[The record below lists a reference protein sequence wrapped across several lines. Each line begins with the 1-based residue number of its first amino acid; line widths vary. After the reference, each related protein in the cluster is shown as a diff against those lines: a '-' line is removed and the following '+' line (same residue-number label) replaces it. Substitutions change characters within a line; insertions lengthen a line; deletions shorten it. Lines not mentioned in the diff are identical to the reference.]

1 MSASKKK
8 HPFDF
13 KTQYGLGF
21 DPQDDEIVVDF
32 FCGGG
37 GAGTGLEMGLGRKV
51 NVAKNHSAKAISM
64 HTINH
69 PGAKHFT
76 TDVFDGDPDT
86 ECGGK
91 AVGWFHMSP
100 DCTHH
105 SQAAGGQPRKREIR
119 NLSWIGLKW
128 AGKKKPRVISL
139 ENVKQILQWGRLI
152 AKRDKATG
160 RVIKL
165 GGAIAAPGEVVPVDQ
180 QFLIPDP
187 KQRGRTWRRFVAL
200 LEGMGYVVE
209 WKVIKACDFG
219 APTSR
224 ERLFMLARCDGQPI
238 VWPEPTHAK
247 KPAKAQKPWRTA
259 AECIDFS
266 DLGKSIFG
274 RKKDLAP
281 ATLRRVAKGMKKFVI
296 DNATPFIVPI
306 ANWSGET
313 VQSANQPLRTVNSYP
328 RGGAFSVVSP
338 VIAPATHQ
346 GSDRIN
352 DPLEPLPTVTCANRG
367 ELTLISPT
375 LVQTGYGERDGQE
388 PRVPGLDQPLG
399 TVVAG
404 GVKHALT
411 SAVLVGAGGPEY
423 SGKPTAADQPVGSLL
438 AQNHRGIAAASLVQ
452 LGNGDKAGAAP
463 RTADLHDPLGTIMA
477 SGGKYGVAAAHL
489 VKFRFDDAGK
499 PLDEPLPTITSG
511 GNYQRPAGAAHA
523 MGIATAFMAQMNGG
537 FNTTAAKSLEDPMTT
552 VTNTGSQQQLVTAT
566 LVTNTTGHAPSD
578 IEGPVPTLTTGQ
590 HHMLATAHLLHL
602 RGNCDARDSADPLH
616 TVSAGGTHHGLVTA
630 FMERQFGASV
640 GQDLDE
646 PAPTITAG
654 GGGKSSLVS
663 FELSPEHEEGAL
675 RVAAFL
681 ISYYGTE
688 NMSGCDQP
696 APTIT
701 TKDRLGLV
709 TVMVKG
715 TPYVIVDI
723 RLRMLQPAELYQAQ
737 GFPTDYIITHG
748 ADGKPFTK
756 TEQVH
761 MCGNSVSPP
770 PMAALARAND
780 PWRTNVQH
788 QVAA

>member
-1 MSASKKK
+1 MSAQQKK

-64 HTINH
+64 HTVNH
-69 PGAKHFT
+69 PGAQHFT
-76 TDVFDGDPDT
+76 TDVFEGDPDT

-128 AGKKKPRVISL
+128 GGKKKPRVISL
-139 ENVKQILQWGRLI
+139 ENVKQILQWGPLI

-160 RVIKL
+160 RAIKL
-165 GGAIAAPGEVVPVDQ
+165 VTVLNTKGKEVIEKVVAAPGEVVPVGQ
-180 QFLIPDP
+180 QFLVPDP
-187 KQRGRTWRRFVAL
+187 KRRGTTWKRFVHL
-200 LEGMGYVVE
+200 LECMGYVVE
-209 WKVIKACDFG
+209 WHVIKACDFG

-224 ERLFMLARCDGQPI
+224 ERLFMIARCDGQPI

-247 KPAKAQKPWRTA
+247 KPGKGQQKYRTA

-274 RKKDLAP
+274 RKDELAD
-281 ATLRRVAKGMKKFVI
+281 ATKRRIAKGMKKFVI
-296 DNATPFIVPI
+296 DNPAPFIVPI
-306 ANWSGET
+306 ANWSTET
-313 VQSANQPLRTVNSYP
+313 VQSMDEPLRTVTSYP
-328 RGGAFSVVSP
+328 KGGSFSVVSP

-346 GSDRIN
+346 GSDRVN

-375 LVQTGYGERDGQE
+375 LVQTGYGEREGQQ

-399 TVVAG
+399 AVVAG
-404 GVKHALT
+404 GVKHAL
-411 SAVLVGAGGPEY
+411 
-423 SGKPTAADQPVGSLL
+423 
-438 AQNHRGIAAASLVQ
+438 
-452 LGNGDKAGAAP
+452 
-463 RTADLHDPLGTIMA
+463 
-477 SGGKYGVAAAHL
+477 AAAHL
-489 VKFRFDDAGK
+489 VKFRFDDEGK
-499 PLDEPLPTITSG
+499 ALDEPLPTITSG

-537 FNTTAAKSLEDPMTT
+537 FNTTDAKSLNDPMTT
-552 VTNTGSQQQLVTAT
+552 VTNTGSQQQLVTA
-566 LVTNTTGHAPSD
+566 S
-578 IEGPVPTLTTGQ
+578 
-590 HHMLATAHLLHL
+590 LLHL
-602 RGNCDARDSADPLH
+602 RGNCDARAADEPLH
-616 TVSAGGTHHGLVTA
+616 TVSAGGTHHGLMTA

-640 GQDLDE
+640 GQALTG

-654 GGGKSSLVS
+654 GGGKSSLVT

-681 ISYYGTE
+681 ISYYGTD
-688 NMSGCDQP
+688 NMGGCDQP
-696 APTIT
+696 TPTIT

-723 RLRMLQPAELYQAQ
+723 RLRMLQPSELYRAQ
-737 GFPTDYIITHG
+737 GFPPDYIITHG
-748 ADGKPFTK
+748 ADGRPFTK

-780 PWRTNVQH
+780 PWRAAQR
-788 QVAA
+788 QAVAA

>member
-1 MSASKKK
+1 MTSMRKPA
-8 HPFDF
+8 PFDF
-13 KTQYGLGF
+13 KTQYSLGF
-21 DPQDDEIVVDF
+21 SAQDEEIVVDF

-37 GAGTGLEMGLGRKV
+37 GAGTGLEMGLGRSV
-51 NVAKNHSAKAISM
+51 TVAKNHSPAAISM
-64 HTINH
+64 HTVNH
-69 PGAKHFT
+69 PSAVHYT
-76 TDVFDGDPDT
+76 TDVFEGDPDT

-128 AGKKKPRVISL
+128 AGMKRPRVISL

-152 AKRDKATG
+152 AKRDKVTG
-160 RVIKL
+160 RVVKL
-165 GGAIAAPGEVVPVDQ
+165 GGEVAAPGEVVPVGQ
-180 QFLIPDP
+180 QFLVPDP

-200 LEGMGYVVE
+200 LEGMGYDVE
-209 WKVIKACDFG
+209 WRVIKACDFG

-224 ERLFMLARCDGQPI
+224 ERLFMIARCDAQPI

-247 KPAKAQKPWRTA
+247 KPAKGQQKWRTA
-259 AECIDFS
+259 ADCIDFS

-296 DNATPFIVPI
+296 DNPAPFIVPI

-313 VQSANQPLRTVNSYP
+313 VQSAHDPLRTITSYP
-328 RGGAFSVVSP
+328 KGGAFSVVSP

-375 LVQTGYGERDGQE
+375 LIQTGYGEREGQQ
-388 PRVPGLDQPLG
+388 PRVPGVEQPLG

-404 GVKHALT
+404 GVKHALV
-411 SAVLVGAGGPEY
+411 SAC
-423 SGKPTAADQPVGSLL
+423 
-438 AQNHRGIAAASLVQ
+438 I
-452 LGNGDKAGAAP
+452 
-463 RTADLHDPLGTIMA
+463 
-477 SGGKYGVAAAHL
+477 
-489 VKFRFDDAGK
+489 
-499 PLDEPLPTITSG
+499 
-511 GNYQRPAGAAHA
+511 
-523 MGIATAFMAQMNGG
+523 AQMNGG
-537 FNTTAAKSLEDPMTT
+537 FNTTHAKGMDEPMTT
-552 VTNTGSQQQLVTAT
+552 VTNTGSQQQLVAAN
-566 LVTNTTGHAPSD
+566 LV
-578 IEGPVPTLTTGQ
+578 
-590 HHMLATAHLLHL
+590 HL
-602 RGNCDARDSADPLH
+602 RGNCDARDVADPLH
-616 TVSAGGTHHGLVTA
+616 TISAGGTHHGLVSA
-630 FMERQFGASV
+630 FMERSFGASV
-640 GQDLDE
+640 GQGLDE

-663 FELSPEHEEGAL
+663 LTLSPEHEAGAL

-681 ISYYGTE
+681 VSYYGTE
-688 NMSGCDQP
+688 NMSGCNAP

-701 TKDRLGLV
+701 TKDRLALV

-723 RLRMLQPAELYQAQ
+723 CLRMLQPTELYKAQ
-737 GFPTDYIITHG
+737 GFPGDYIISHG

-756 TEQVH
+756 TQQVH

-780 PWRTNVQH
+780 PWR
-788 QVAA
+788 AAELQAKAA

>member
-1 MSASKKK
+1 MSAQQKK

-21 DPQDDEIVVDF
+21 NPQDDEIVVDF

-37 GAGTGLEMGLGRKV
+37 GAGTGLEIGLGRAV
-51 NVAKNHSAKAISM
+51 SVAKNHSPQAISM
-64 HTINH
+64 HTVNH
-69 PGAKHFT
+69 PGAQHFT
-76 TDVFDGDPDT
+76 TDVFEGDPDT

-128 AGKKKPRVISL
+128 AGMKRPRVISL

-160 RVIKL
+160 RVVKL
-165 GGAIAAPGEVVPVDQ
+165 GGDVAAPGEVVPVGQ

-200 LEGMGYVVE
+200 LEGMGYAVE

-224 ERLFMLARCDGQPI
+224 ERLFMIARCDGQPI

-247 KPAKAQKPWRTA
+247 NPVKGQQKWKTA
-259 AECIDFS
+259 ADCIDFT

-296 DNATPFIVPI
+296 DSAVPFIVPI

-313 VQSANQPLRTVNSYP
+313 VQPADEPLRTVTSYP
-328 RGGAFSVVSP
+328 KGGAFSVVSP
-338 VIAPATHQ
+338 IIAPATHQ

-367 ELTLISPT
+367 ELTLISPVMVT
-375 LVQTGYGERDGQE
+375 AAHGEGKPGGVQRWGDGCKSSSE
-388 PRVPGLDQPLG
+388 PLG
-399 TVVAG
+399 TV
-404 GVKHALT
+404 T
-411 SAVLVGAGGPEY
+411 
-423 SGKPTAADQPVGSLL
+423 
-438 AQNHRGIAAASLVQ
+438 
-452 LGNGDKAGAAP
+452 
-463 RTADLHDPLGTIMA
+463 A
-477 SGGKYGVAAAHL
+477 SGGHSIAAAHL

-499 PLDEPLPTITSG
+499 ALDEPLPTITSG

-523 MGIATAFMAQMNGG
+523 MGISTVFMAQMNGG
-537 FNTTAAKSLEDPMTT
+537 FNTTVAKSIEDPMTT
-552 VTNTGSQQQLVTAT
+552 VTNTGSQQQLVAAN
-566 LVTNTTGHAPSD
+566 LV
-578 IEGPVPTLTTGQ
+578 
-590 HHMLATAHLLHL
+590 HL
-602 RGNCDARDSADPLH
+602 RGNCDARDVNDPLH
-616 TVSAGGTHHGLVTA
+616 TISAGGLHHGLASA
-630 FMERQFGASV
+630 FMERAFGASV
-640 GQDLDE
+640 GQGLEE

-663 FELSPEHEEGAL
+663 LTLSPEHEAGAL

-688 NMSGCDQP
+688 NISACDSP

-701 TKDRLGLV
+701 TKDRLAMV

-715 TPYVIVDI
+715 KPYVIVDI
-723 RLRMLQPAELYQAQ
+723 CLRMLKPSELYKAQ
-737 GFPTDYIITHG
+737 GFPADYIISHG

-756 TEQVH
+756 TQQVH

-780 PWRTNVQH
+780 PWRAEQRQAH
-788 QVAA
+788 AA

>member
-1 MSASKKK
+1 MSAQQKK

-21 DPQDDEIVVDF
+21 NPQDDEIVVDF

-37 GAGTGLEMGLGRKV
+37 GAGTGLEIGLGRAV
-51 NVAKNHSAKAISM
+51 SVAKNHSPQAISM
-64 HTINH
+64 HTMNH
-69 PGAKHFT
+69 PGAQHFT
-76 TDVFDGDPDT
+76 TDVFEGDPDT
-86 ECGGK
+86 ECGGR

-128 AGKKKPRVISL
+128 AGMKRPRVISL

-160 RVIKL
+160 RVVKL
-165 GGAIAAPGEVVPVDQ
+165 DGNIAAPGEVVPVGQ

-187 KQRGRTWRRFVAL
+187 KQRGRTWHRFVAL
-200 LEGMGYVVE
+200 LEGMGYEVE

-224 ERLFMLARCDGQPI
+224 ERVFMIARCDGQPI

-247 KPAKAQKPWRTA
+247 NPTKGQQKWKTA
-259 AECIDFS
+259 ADCIDFT

-296 DNATPFIVPI
+296 DSASPFIVPI
-306 ANWSGET
+306 ANWSGEA
-313 VQSANQPLRTVNSYP
+313 VQSADEPLRTVTSYP
-328 RGGAFSVVSP
+328 KGGAFSVVSP
-338 VIAPATHQ
+338 IIAPATHQ

-367 ELTLISPT
+367 ELTLISP
-375 LVQTGYGERDGQE
+375 VM
-388 PRVPGLDQPLG
+388 
-399 TVVAG
+399 
-404 GVKHALT
+404 
-411 SAVLVGAGGPEY
+411 VGAGGPVYAGEPVAVD
-423 SGKPTAADQPVGSLL
+423 KPVGTLMTRS
-438 AQNHRGIAAASLVQ
+438 HRAI
-452 LGNGDKAGAAP
+452 
-463 RTADLHDPLGTIMA
+463 
-477 SGGKYGVAAAHL
+477 AAAHL
-489 VKFRFDDAGK
+489 VKFRFNDAGK
-499 PLDEPLPTITSG
+499 ALDEPLPTITSG

-523 MGIATAFMAQMNGG
+523 MGISTVFMAQMNGG
-537 FNTTAAKSLEDPMTT
+537 FNTTDAKSIEDPMTT
-552 VTNTGSQQQLVTAT
+552 VTNTGSQQQLVAAN
-566 LVTNTTGHAPSD
+566 LV
-578 IEGPVPTLTTGQ
+578 
-590 HHMLATAHLLHL
+590 HL
-602 RGNCDARDSADPLH
+602 RGNCDARDVNDPLH
-616 TVSAGGTHHGLVTA
+616 TVSAGGQHHGLVSA
-630 FMERQFGASV
+630 FMERAFGGSI
-640 GQDLDE
+640 GQGLEE

-663 FELSPEHEEGAL
+663 LTLSPEHEAGAL

-688 NMSGCDQP
+688 NISACNSP

-701 TKDRLGLV
+701 TKDRLAMV

-723 RLRMLQPAELYQAQ
+723 CLRMLKPTELYKAQ
-737 GFPTDYIITHG
+737 GFPADYIISHG

-756 TEQVH
+756 TQQVH

-780 PWRTNVQH
+780 PWRAVEQ
-788 QVAA
+788 QAAAA

>member
-1 MSASKKK
+1 MSAHQKK

-21 DPQDDEIVVDF
+21 SPQDDEIVVDF

-37 GAGTGLEMGLGRKV
+37 GAGTGLEMGLGRTV
-51 NVAKNHSAKAISM
+51 SVAKNHSPAAISM
-64 HTINH
+64 HTVNH

-128 AGKKKPRVISL
+128 AGKKRPRVISL
-139 ENVKQILQWGRLI
+139 ENVKQILQWGPLV
-152 AKRDKATG
+152 AKRCKATG
-160 RVIKL
+160 RVVKL
-165 GGAIAAPGEVVPVDQ
+165 DGVIVAPGEVVPVDQ
-180 QFLIPDP
+180 QFLVPDP
-187 KQRGRTWRRFVAL
+187 KRRGQTWAVFVAE
-200 LEGMGYVVE
+200 LERLGYAVE
-209 WKVIKACDFG
+209 WRVIRACDFG

-224 ERLFMLARCDGQPI
+224 ERLFMIARCDGQPI

-247 KPAKAQKPWRTA
+247 RPAKGQKPWKTA
-259 AECIDFS
+259 AECIDFT

-274 RKKDLAP
+274 RRKDLAT

-296 DNATPFIVPI
+296 DNPAPFIVPI

-313 VQSANQPLRTVNSYP
+313 VQSAYEPLRTVTSYP
-328 RGGAFSVVSP
+328 KGGAFSVVSP

-375 LVQTGYGERDGQE
+375 LIQSGYGEREGQH
-388 PRVPGLDQPLG
+388 PRVPGIDQPLG

-411 SAVLVGAGGPEY
+411 SSILAGAGGPVY
-423 SGKPTAADQPVGSLL
+423 AGNPVTVNQPVGTLMTRS
-438 AQNHRGIAAASLVQ
+438 HRAV
-452 LGNGDKAGAAP
+452 
-463 RTADLHDPLGTIMA
+463 
-477 SGGKYGVAAAHL
+477 
-489 VKFRFDDAGK
+489 
-499 PLDEPLPTITSG
+499 
-511 GNYQRPAGAAHA
+511 
-523 MGIATAFMAQMNGG
+523 ATAFMAQMNGG
-537 FNTTAAKSLEDPMTT
+537 FNTTVAKSIEEPMTT
-552 VTNTGSQQQLVTAT
+552 VTNTGSQQQLVAAN
-566 LVTNTTGHAPSD
+566 LV
-578 IEGPVPTLTTGQ
+578 
-590 HHMLATAHLLHL
+590 HL
-602 RGNCDARDSADPLH
+602 RGNCDARDVSDPLH
-616 TVSAGGTHHGLVTA
+616 TISAGGQHHGMVTA

-640 GQDLDE
+640 GQPLDE
-646 PAPTITAG
+646 PAPTVTAG
-654 GGGKSSLVS
+654 GGGKSSVVS
-663 FELSPEHEEGAL
+663 LTLSPEHEEGAL

-688 NMSGCDQP
+688 NVSGAGEP

-701 TKDRLGLV
+701 TKDRLALV

-715 TPYVIVDI
+715 MPYVIVDI
-723 RLRMLQPAELYQAQ
+723 CLRMLKPSELYKAQ
-737 GFPTDYIITHG
+737 GFPADYIITHG

-756 TEQVH
+756 TQQVH

-780 PWRTNVQH
+780 PWRVALEA
-788 QVAA
+788 VAA

>member
-1 MSASKKK
+1 MTSFAKA
-8 HPFDF
+8 PFDF
-13 KTQYGLGF
+13 KTQYHLGF
-21 DPQDDEIVVDF
+21 STQDDEIIVDF

-37 GAGTGLEMGLGRKV
+37 GAGTGLEMGLGRAV
-51 NVAKNHSAKAISM
+51 NVAKNHSPQAISM
-64 HTINH
+64 HTVNH
-69 PGAKHFT
+69 PGARHFT
-76 TDVFDGDPDT
+76 TDVFEGDPDT

-128 AGKKKPRVISL
+128 AGMKRPRVISL

-152 AKRDKATG
+152 AKRDRATG
-160 RVIKL
+160 RVVKL
-165 GGAIAAPGEVVPVDQ
+165 GGEVAAPGEVVPVGQ

-200 LEGMGYVVE
+200 LEAMGYVVE

-224 ERLFMLARCDGQPI
+224 ERLFMIARCDGQPI

-247 KPAKAQKPWRTA
+247 NPTKGQQKWKTA
-259 AECIDFS
+259 ADCIDFT

-296 DNATPFIVPI
+296 DSAAPFIVPI
-306 ANWSGET
+306 ANWSGEA
-313 VQSANQPLRTVNSYP
+313 VQSADEPLRTITSYP
-328 RGGAFSVVSP
+328 KGGAFSVVSP
-338 VIAPATHQ
+338 IIAPATHQ

-352 DPLEPLPTVTCANRG
+352 DPLEPVPTVTCANRG
-367 ELTLISPT
+367 ELTLISP
-375 LVQTGYGERDGQE
+375 VM
-388 PRVPGLDQPLG
+388 
-399 TVVAG
+399 
-404 GVKHALT
+404 
-411 SAVLVGAGGPEY
+411 VGAGGPVYAGEPVAVD
-423 SGKPTAADQPVGSLL
+423 KPVGTLMTRSNR
-438 AQNHRGIAAASLVQ
+438 AI
-452 LGNGDKAGAAP
+452 
-463 RTADLHDPLGTIMA
+463 
-477 SGGKYGVAAAHL
+477 AAAHL
-489 VKFRFDDAGK
+489 VKFRFNDAGK
-499 PLDEPLPTITSG
+499 ALDEPLPTITSG

-523 MGIATAFMAQMNGG
+523 MGISTVFMAQMNGG
-537 FNTTAAKSLEDPMTT
+537 FNTTAAKSIEDPMTT
-552 VTNTGSQQQLVTAT
+552 VTNTGSQQQLVAAN
-566 LVTNTTGHAPSD
+566 LV
-578 IEGPVPTLTTGQ
+578 
-590 HHMLATAHLLHL
+590 HL
-602 RGNCDARDSADPLH
+602 RGNCDARNVNDPLH
-616 TVSAGGTHHGLVTA
+616 TISAGGLHHGLASA
-630 FMERQFGASV
+630 FMERAFGGSI
-640 GQDLDE
+640 GQGLEE

-663 FELSPEHEEGAL
+663 LTLSPEHEAGAL

-688 NMSGCDQP
+688 NISACDSP

-701 TKDRLGLV
+701 TKDRLAMV

-723 RLRMLQPAELYQAQ
+723 CLRMLKPSELYKAQ
-737 GFPTDYIITHG
+737 GFPADYIISHG

-756 TEQVH
+756 TQQVH

-780 PWRTNVQH
+780 PWR
-788 QVAA
+788 QVEVLKEAA

>member
-1 MSASKKK
+1 MSAQQKK

-21 DPQDDEIVVDF
+21 NPQDDEIVVDF

-37 GAGTGLEMGLGRKV
+37 GAGTGLEIGLGRAV
-51 NVAKNHSAKAISM
+51 NVAKNHSPQAISM
-64 HTINH
+64 HTVNH
-69 PGAKHFT
+69 PGARHFT
-76 TDVFDGDPDT
+76 TDVFEGDPDT

-128 AGKKKPRVISL
+128 AGMKRPRVISL

-152 AKRDKATG
+152 AKRDKVTG
-160 RVIKL
+160 RVVKL
-165 GGAIAAPGEVVPVDQ
+165 GGEVAAPGEVVPVGQ

-209 WKVIKACDFG
+209 WKVIRACDFG

-224 ERLFMLARCDGQPI
+224 ERLFMIARCDGQPI

-247 KPAKAQKPWRTA
+247 NPAKGQQKWKTA
-259 AECIDFS
+259 ADCIDFT

-274 RKKDLAP
+274 RKRDLAP

-296 DNATPFIVPI
+296 DSATPFIVPI

-313 VQSANQPLRTVNSYP
+313 VQSADEPLRTVTSYP
-328 RGGAFSVVSP
+328 KGGAFSVVSP
-338 VIAPATHQ
+338 IIAPATHQ

-352 DPLEPLPTVTCANRG
+352 DPLDPLPTVTCANRG
-367 ELTLISPT
+367 ELTLISP
-375 LVQTGYGERDGQE
+375 LM
-388 PRVPGLDQPLG
+388 
-399 TVVAG
+399 
-404 GVKHALT
+404 
-411 SAVLVGAGGPEY
+411 VGAGGPEY
-423 SGKPTAADQPVGSLL
+423 SGKPVGMGQPVGTLMT
-438 AQNHRGIAAASLVQ
+438 QNHRALASACIVQ
-452 LGNGDKAGAAP
+452 AGHGEGSGANKRRSHGVNDICGP
-463 RTADLHDPLGTIMA
+463 IGTVTA
-477 SGGKYGVAAAHL
+477 SGGGQAV
-489 VKFRFDDAGK
+489 
-499 PLDEPLPTITSG
+499 S
-511 GNYQRPAGAAHA
+511 
-523 MGIATAFMAQMNGG
+523 TAVMIQANSG
-537 FNTTAAKSLEDPMTT
+537 FNTTHAKDIRDPMTT

-566 LVTNTTGHAPSD
+566 LVTNTTGHAPTD
-578 IEGPVPTLTTGQ
+578 LDCPVPTVTTGQ
-590 HHMLATAHLLHL
+590 HHALTTAHLVHL
-602 RGNCDARDSADPLH
+602 CGNCDARDVNDPLH
-616 TVSAGGTHHGLVTA
+616 TVSAGGQHHGLVSA
-630 FMERQFGASV
+630 FMERAFGGSI
-640 GQDLDE
+640 GQGLDD

-654 GGGKSSLVS
+654 GGGKSSLLS
-663 FELSPEHEEGAL
+663 LTLSPEHEAGAL

-688 NMSGCDQP
+688 NISACSSP

-701 TKDRLGLV
+701 TKDRLAMV

-723 RLRMLQPAELYQAQ
+723 CLRMLKPAELYKAQ
-737 GFPTDYIITHG
+737 GFPADYIISHG

-756 TEQVH
+756 TQQVH

-780 PWRTNVQH
+780 PWRVAERQA
-788 QVAA
+788 VAA

>member
-1 MSASKKK
+1 MNPLKKQ
-8 HPFDF
+8 PLDF
-13 KTQYGLGF
+13 KTQYNLSLST
-21 DPQDDEIVVDF
+21 QDDEIVVDF

-37 GAGTGLEMGLGRKV
+37 GAGTGLEIGLGRAV
-51 NVAKNHSAKAISM
+51 NVAKNHSPQAISM
-64 HTINH
+64 HTVNH
-69 PGAKHFT
+69 PGALHFT
-76 TDVFDGDPDT
+76 TDVFEGDPDT

-128 AGKKKPRVISL
+128 AGMKRPRVISL

-160 RVIKL
+160 RVVKL
-165 GGAIAAPGEVVPVDQ
+165 GGDVAAPGEVVPVGQ

-187 KQRGRTWRRFVAL
+187 RQRGRTWRRFVAL
-200 LEGMGYVVE
+200 LQGMGYVVE
-209 WKVIKACDFG
+209 WKVIRACDFG

-224 ERLFMLARCDGQPI
+224 ERLFMIARCDGQPI

-247 KPAKAQKPWRTA
+247 TPTKGQQKWKTA
-259 AECIDFS
+259 ADCIDFT

-296 DNATPFIVPI
+296 DSAAPFIVPI

-313 VQSANQPLRTVNSYP
+313 VQSADEPLRTVTSYP
-328 RGGAFSVVSP
+328 KGGVFSVVSP

-352 DPLEPLPTVTCANRG
+352 DPLDPLPTVTCANRG
-367 ELTLISPT
+367 ELTLISP
-375 LVQTGYGERDGQE
+375 VM
-388 PRVPGLDQPLG
+388 
-399 TVVAG
+399 
-404 GVKHALT
+404 
-411 SAVLVGAGGPEY
+411 VGAGGPVY
-423 SGKPTAADQPVGSLL
+423 AGHPVSADHPMGTLMTRS
-438 AQNHRGIAAASLVQ
+438 HRAVASACIVKAGHGEGAAANKRRSHGVNDIC
-452 LGNGDKAGAAP
+452 GSV
-463 RTADLHDPLGTIMA
+463 GTVTA
-477 SGGKYGVAAAHL
+477 SGGGQSV
-489 VKFRFDDAGK
+489 
-499 PLDEPLPTITSG
+499 S
-511 GNYQRPAGAAHA
+511 
-523 MGIATAFMAQMNGG
+523 TAVMIQANGG
-537 FNTTAAKSLEDPMTT
+537 FNTVRAKDIRDPMST

-566 LVTNTTGHAPSD
+566 LVTNTTGHAPTALD
-578 IEGPVPTLTTGQ
+578 CPVPTVTTGQ
-590 HHMLATAHLLHL
+590 HHALTTAHLVHM
-602 RGNCDARDSADPLH
+602 RGNCDARDANDPLH
-616 TVSAGGTHHGLVTA
+616 TVSAGGQHHGLVSA
-630 FMERQFGASV
+630 FMERAFGGSV
-640 GQDLDE
+640 GQGLND
-646 PAPTITAG
+646 PAPTTTAG
-654 GGGKSSLVS
+654 GSGKSSLVS
-663 FELSPEHEEGAL
+663 LTLSPEHEAGAL

-688 NMSGCDQP
+688 NISACDAP

-701 TKDRLGLV
+701 TKDRLAMV

-723 RLRMLQPAELYQAQ
+723 CLRMLKPAELYKAQ
-737 GFPTDYIITHG
+737 GFPADYIISHG

-756 TEQVH
+756 TQQVH

-780 PWRTNVQH
+780 PWQITLQQRE
-788 QVAA
+788 AA

>member
-1 MSASKKK
+1 MSAQQKK

-21 DPQDDEIVVDF
+21 NPQDDEIVVDF

-37 GAGTGLEMGLGRKV
+37 GAGTGLEMGLGRTV
-51 NVAKNHSAKAISM
+51 NVAKNHSPQAISM
-64 HTINH
+64 HTVNH
-69 PGAKHFT
+69 PGAKHYT
-76 TDVFDGDPDT
+76 TDVFEGDPDT

-128 AGKKKPRVISL
+128 AGMKRPRVISL

-160 RVIKL
+160 RVVKL
-165 GGAIAAPGEVVPVDQ
+165 GGDVAAPGEVVPVGQ
-180 QFLIPDP
+180 QFLVPDP

-209 WKVIKACDFG
+209 WKVIRACDFG

-224 ERLFMLARCDGQPI
+224 ERLFMIARCDGQPI

-247 KPAKAQKPWRTA
+247 NPTKGQQKWKTA
-259 AECIDFS
+259 ADCIDFT

-296 DNATPFIVPI
+296 DSASPFIVPI

-313 VQSANQPLRTVNSYP
+313 VQSADEPLRTVTSYP
-328 RGGAFSVVSP
+328 KGGAFSVVSP
-338 VIAPATHQ
+338 IIAPATHQ

-367 ELTLISPT
+367 ELTLISPVMVT
-375 LVQTGYGERDGQE
+375 AAHGEGKPGGVKRWGDGSKSSA
-388 PRVPGLDQPLG
+388 DPLG
-399 TVVAG
+399 TV
-404 GVKHALT
+404 T
-411 SAVLVGAGGPEY
+411 
-423 SGKPTAADQPVGSLL
+423 
-438 AQNHRGIAAASLVQ
+438 
-452 LGNGDKAGAAP
+452 
-463 RTADLHDPLGTIMA
+463 A
-477 SGGKYGVAAAHL
+477 SGGHSIAAAHL

-499 PLDEPLPTITSG
+499 ALDEPLPTITSG

-523 MGIATAFMAQMNGG
+523 MGISTVFMAQMNGG
-537 FNTTAAKSLEDPMTT
+537 FNTTDAKSIEDPMTT
-552 VTNTGSQQQLVTAT
+552 VTNTGSQQQLAVAN
-566 LVTNTTGHAPSD
+566 LV
-578 IEGPVPTLTTGQ
+578 
-590 HHMLATAHLLHL
+590 HL
-602 RGNCDARDSADPLH
+602 RGNCDARDLNDPLH
-616 TVSAGGTHHGLVTA
+616 TVSAGGQHHGLVSA
-630 FMERQFGASV
+630 FMERAFGGSV
-640 GQDLDE
+640 GQGLDD

-663 FELSPEHEEGAL
+663 LTLSPEHEAGAL

-688 NMSGCDQP
+688 NIGACDSP
-696 APTIT
+696 APTVT
-701 TKDRLGLV
+701 TKDRLAMV

-723 RLRMLQPAELYQAQ
+723 CLRMLKPSELYKAQ
-737 GFPTDYIITHG
+737 GFPADYIISHG

-756 TEQVH
+756 TQQVH

-780 PWRTNVQH
+780 PWRTEQR
-788 QVAA
+788 QARAA

>member
-1 MSASKKK
+1 MSAHKKK

-21 DPQDDEIVVDF
+21 NPQDDEIVVDF

-37 GAGTGLEMGLGRKV
+37 GAGTGLEMGLGRTV
-51 NVAKNHSAKAISM
+51 NVAKNHSPQAISM
-64 HTINH
+64 HTVNH
-69 PGAKHFT
+69 PGAQHFT

-128 AGKKKPRVISL
+128 AGMKRPRVISL

-152 AKRDKATG
+152 AKRCKDTG
-160 RVIKL
+160 RVVKL
-165 GGAIAAPGEVVPVDQ
+165 GGEVAAPGEVVPVGQ

-200 LEGMGYVVE
+200 LEAMGYVVE

-224 ERLFMLARCDGQPI
+224 ERLFMIARCDGQPI

-247 KPAKAQKPWRTA
+247 NPSKGQQKWKTA
-259 AECIDFS
+259 ADCIDFT

-296 DNATPFIVPI
+296 DSAAPFIVPI

-313 VQSANQPLRTVNSYP
+313 VQSADEPLRTVTSYP
-328 RGGAFSVVSP
+328 KGGAFSMVSP
-338 VIAPATHQ
+338 IIAPATHQ

-352 DPLEPLPTVTCANRG
+352 DTLEPLPTVTCANRG
-367 ELTLISPT
+367 ELTLISP
-375 LVQTGYGERDGQE
+375 LM
-388 PRVPGLDQPLG
+388 
-399 TVVAG
+399 
-404 GVKHALT
+404 
-411 SAVLVGAGGPEY
+411 VGAGGPEY
-423 SGKPTAADQPVGSLL
+423 SGKPVGMDQPVGTLMT
-438 AQNHRGIAAASLVQ
+438 QNHRALASACIVQ
-452 LGNGDKAGAAP
+452 AGHGEGSGANKRRSHGVNDICGP
-463 RTADLHDPLGTIMA
+463 IGTVTA
-477 SGGKYGVAAAHL
+477 SGGGQSVSAAVMIQA
-489 VKFRFDDAGK
+489 
-499 PLDEPLPTITSG
+499 
-511 GNYQRPAGAAHA
+511 
-523 MGIATAFMAQMNGG
+523 NGG
-537 FNTTAAKSLEDPMTT
+537 FNTTHAKGMHEPMTT
-552 VTNTGSQQQLVTAT
+552 VTNTGSQQQLAVAN
-566 LVTNTTGHAPSD
+566 LV
-578 IEGPVPTLTTGQ
+578 
-590 HHMLATAHLLHL
+590 HL
-602 RGNCDARDSADPLH
+602 RGNCDARDLNDPLH
-616 TVSAGGTHHGLVTA
+616 TVSAGGQHHGLVSA
-630 FMERQFGASV
+630 FMERAFGASV
-640 GQDLDE
+640 GQGLEE

-663 FELSPEHEEGAL
+663 LTLSPEHEAGAL

-688 NMSGCDQP
+688 NISACDAP

-701 TKDRLGLV
+701 TKDRLAMV

-723 RLRMLQPAELYQAQ
+723 CLRMLKPTELYKAQ
-737 GFPTDYIITHG
+737 GFPADYIISHG

-756 TEQVH
+756 TQQVH

-770 PMAALARAND
+770 PMAALALAND
-780 PWRTNVQH
+780 PWRLSEQ
-788 QVAA
+788 QAEAA

>member
-1 MSASKKK
+1 MSAQQKK

-13 KTQYGLGF
+13 KTQYGLSF
-21 DPQDDEIVVDF
+21 NPQDDEIVVDF

-37 GAGTGLEMGLGRKV
+37 GAGTGLEMGLGRTV
-51 NVAKNHSAKAISM
+51 NVAKNHSPQAISM
-64 HTINH
+64 HTMNH
-69 PGAKHFT
+69 PGALHFT
-76 TDVFDGDPDT
+76 TDVFEGDPDT

-128 AGKKKPRVISL
+128 AGMKRPRVISL

-160 RVIKL
+160 RVVKL
-165 GGAIAAPGEVVPVDQ
+165 GGDVAAPGEVVPVGQ

-224 ERLFMLARCDGQPI
+224 ERLFMIARCDGQPI

-247 KPAKAQKPWRTA
+247 NPAKGQQKWKTA
-259 AECIDFS
+259 ADCIDFT

-296 DNATPFIVPI
+296 DSASPFIVPI
-306 ANWSGET
+306 ANWSGEA
-313 VQSANQPLRTVNSYP
+313 VQSADEPLRTITSYP
-328 RGGAFSVVSP
+328 KGGAFSVVSP
-338 VIAPATHQ
+338 IIAPATHQ

-352 DPLEPLPTVTCANRG
+352 DPLDPLPTVTCANRG
-367 ELTLISPT
+367 ELTLISP
-375 LVQTGYGERDGQE
+375 LM
-388 PRVPGLDQPLG
+388 
-399 TVVAG
+399 
-404 GVKHALT
+404 
-411 SAVLVGAGGPEY
+411 VGAGGPEY
-423 SGKPTAADQPVGSLL
+423 SGKPVGMDQPVGTLMT
-438 AQNHRGIAAASLVQ
+438 QNHRALVSACIVQ
-452 LGNGDKAGAAP
+452 AGHGEGSGANKRRSHGVNDICGP
-463 RTADLHDPLGTIMA
+463 IGTVTA
-477 SGGKYGVAAAHL
+477 SGGGQSVSAAVMIQA
-489 VKFRFDDAGK
+489 
-499 PLDEPLPTITSG
+499 
-511 GNYQRPAGAAHA
+511 
-523 MGIATAFMAQMNGG
+523 NGG
-537 FNTTAAKSLEDPMTT
+537 FNTTHAKGMHEPMTT
-552 VTNTGSQQQLVTAT
+552 VTNTGSQQQLAVAN
-566 LVTNTTGHAPSD
+566 LV
-578 IEGPVPTLTTGQ
+578 
-590 HHMLATAHLLHL
+590 HL
-602 RGNCDARDSADPLH
+602 RGNCDARDVNDPLH
-616 TVSAGGTHHGLVTA
+616 TISAGGQHHGLASA
-630 FMERQFGASV
+630 FMERAFGGSV
-640 GQDLDE
+640 GQGLDD

-663 FELSPEHEEGAL
+663 LTLSPEHEAGAL

-688 NMSGCDQP
+688 NISACDSP

-701 TKDRLGLV
+701 TKDRLAMV

-723 RLRMLQPAELYQAQ
+723 CLRMLKPAELYKAQ
-737 GFPTDYIITHG
+737 GFPADYIISHG

-756 TEQVH
+756 TQQVH

-780 PWRTNVQH
+780 PWR
-788 QVAA
+788 VAESQAEAA

>member
-1 MSASKKK
+1 MSAQQKK

-21 DPQDDEIVVDF
+21 NPQDDEIVVDF

-37 GAGTGLEMGLGRKV
+37 GAGTGLEMGLGRAV
-51 NVAKNHSAKAISM
+51 NVAKNHSPQAISM
-64 HTINH
+64 HTVNH

-76 TDVFDGDPDT
+76 TDVFEGDPDT

-128 AGKKKPRVISL
+128 AGMKRPRVISL

-160 RVIKL
+160 RVVKL
-165 GGAIAAPGEVVPVDQ
+165 GGEIAAPGEVVPVGQ

-200 LEGMGYVVE
+200 LEAMGYVVE
-209 WKVIKACDFG
+209 CKVIKACDFG

-224 ERLFMLARCDGQPI
+224 ERLFMIARCDGQPI

-247 KPAKAQKPWRTA
+247 NPAKGQKKWKTA
-259 AECIDFS
+259 ADCIDFT

-281 ATLRRVAKGMKKFVI
+281 ATLRRIAKGMKKFVI
-296 DNATPFIVPI
+296 DSAAPFIVPI
-306 ANWSGET
+306 AIWSGET
-313 VQSANQPLRTVNSYP
+313 VQSAGEPLRTVTSYP
-328 RGGAFSVVSP
+328 KGGAFSVVCP
-338 VIAPATHQ
+338 IIAPATHQ

-367 ELTLISPT
+367 ELTLISP
-375 LVQTGYGERDGQE
+375 LM
-388 PRVPGLDQPLG
+388 
-399 TVVAG
+399 
-404 GVKHALT
+404 
-411 SAVLVGAGGPEY
+411 VGAGGPEY
-423 SGKPTAADQPVGSLL
+423 SGKPVGMDQPVGTLMT
-438 AQNHRGIAAASLVQ
+438 QNHRALASACIVQ
-452 LGNGDKAGAAP
+452 AGHGEGSGANKRRSHGVNDICGP
-463 RTADLHDPLGTIMA
+463 VGTVTA
-477 SGGKYGVAAAHL
+477 SGGGQS
-489 VKFRFDDAGK
+489 
-499 PLDEPLPTITSG
+499 IS
-511 GNYQRPAGAAHA
+511 
-523 MGIATAFMAQMNGG
+523 TAVMIQANGG
-537 FNTTAAKSLEDPMTT
+537 FNTVHAKDIRNPMTT
-552 VTNTGSQQQLVTAT
+552 VTNTCSQQQLAVAN
-566 LVTNTTGHAPSD
+566 LV
-578 IEGPVPTLTTGQ
+578 
-590 HHMLATAHLLHL
+590 HL
-602 RGNCDARDSADPLH
+602 RENCDARDVNDPLH
-616 TVSAGGTHHGLVTA
+616 TISAGGQHHGLVSA
-630 FMERQFGASV
+630 FMERAFGGSV
-640 GQDLDE
+640 GQGLEE

-663 FELSPEHEEGAL
+663 LTLSPEHEAGAL

-688 NMSGCDQP
+688 NISACDSP

-701 TKDRLGLV
+701 TKDRLAMV

-723 RLRMLQPAELYQAQ
+723 CLRMLKPAELYKAQ
-737 GFPTDYIITHG
+737 GFPADYIISHG

-756 TEQVH
+756 TQQVH

-780 PWRTNVQH
+780 PWR
-788 QVAA
+788 AD

>member
-1 MSASKKK
+1 MTTLRTQ
-8 HPFDF
+8 PLDF
-13 KTQYGLGF
+13 KTQYRLGF
-21 DPQDDEIVVDF
+21 SPLDDEIVVDF

-37 GAGTGLEMGLGRKV
+37 GAGTGLEIGLGRAV
-51 NVAKNHSAKAISM
+51 NVAKNHSPQAISM
-64 HTINH
+64 HTVNH
-69 PGAKHFT
+69 PGAQHFT
-76 TDVFDGDPDT
+76 TDVFEGDPET

-128 AGKKKPRVISL
+128 GGKKRPRVISL

-152 AKRDKATG
+152 AKRDKVTG
-160 RVIKL
+160 RVVTLDQVPHPTKK
-165 GGAIAAPGEVVPVDQ
+165 GKTTNRVAAPGEQVPVSN
-180 QFLIPDP
+180 QFLMPDP

-209 WKVIKACDFG
+209 WKVIRACDFG

-224 ERLFMLARCDGQPI
+224 ERLFMIARCDGQPI

-247 KPAKAQKPWRTA
+247 NPAKGQQKWKTA
-259 AECIDFS
+259 ADCIDFS

-274 RKKDLAP
+274 RKKDLAE

-296 DNATPFIVPI
+296 DSPAPFIVPI
-306 ANWSGET
+306 ANWSGES
-313 VQSANQPLRTVNSYP
+313 VQSAGEPLRTITSHP
-328 RGGAFSVVSP
+328 KGGAFSVVSP

-352 DPLEPLPTVTCANRG
+352 NPLEPLPTVTCANRG

-375 LVQTGYGERDGQE
+375 LIQSGYGERPGQE
-388 PRVPGLDQPLG
+388 PRVPGVDQPLG

-404 GVKHALT
+404 GVKHALA
-411 SAVLVGAGGPEY
+411 SACIVQAGHGEGSGANKRRSHGVNDIWG
-423 SGKPTAADQPVGSLL
+423 PVGT
-438 AQNHRGIAAASLVQ
+438 V
-452 LGNGDKAGAAP
+452 
-463 RTADLHDPLGTIMA
+463 TA
-477 SGGKYGVAAAHL
+477 SGGGQSVSAAVMIQA
-489 VKFRFDDAGK
+489 
-499 PLDEPLPTITSG
+499 
-511 GNYQRPAGAAHA
+511 
-523 MGIATAFMAQMNGG
+523 NGG
-537 FNTTAAKSLEDPMTT
+537 FNTVYAKDIRDPMTT
-552 VTNTGSQQQLVTAT
+552 VTNTGSQQQL
-566 LVTNTTGHAPSD
+566 
-578 IEGPVPTLTTGQ
+578 
-590 HHMLATAHLLHL
+590 ATANLVHL
-602 RGNCDARDSADPLH
+602 RGNCDARDASEPLH
-616 TVSAGGTHHGLVTA
+616 TISAGGQHHGLVSA
-630 FMERQFGASV
+630 FMERAFGGSI
-640 GQDLDE
+640 GQGLED

-663 FELSPEHEEGAL
+663 LTLSPEHEAGAL

-688 NMSGCDQP
+688 NVSACDAP

-701 TKDRLGLV
+701 TKDRLALV
-709 TVMVKG
+709 TVMVQG

-723 RLRMLQPAELYQAQ
+723 CLRMLKPVELYKAQ
-737 GFPTDYIITHG
+737 GFPADYIITYG
-748 ADGKPFTK
+748 ADGKPFTI
-756 TEQVH
+756 TQQVH

-780 PWRTNVQH
+780 PWR
-788 QVAA
+788 QVEELKEAA